1 MRTLVVTLS
10 LALLAC
16 GNKSSD
22 KPATGSGSATIPG
35 GGSGSAPPGDRVV
48 SGGGDGA
55 AVPITLPKSDGT
67 PPKKT
72 TAKLADADFDR
83 LGKLD
88 VPSFT
93 KRVRNQKD
101 GLDVRFQTSRP
112 RLGTTVTITP
122 CFNCAPMELAKWK
135 EKESDLK
142 QLLGPDLRSRP
153 DTTWEMG
160 AVDVHGQT
168 AVYTYQVGTL
178 FGKDDQGNPKSSYS
192 DAYAL
197 YYNDGVNQ
205 IRVVTEYQDSPV
217 PRAQMLTIAPKED
230 LARVAMAFL
239 DYFTHQW

>member
-22 KPATGSGSATIPG
+22 PPATGSGSAAAP
-35 GGSGSAPPGDRVV
+35 GSGVAPPGDRMIAN
-48 SGGGDGA
+48 GTNEGP

-72 TAKLADADFDR
+72 KDKLADADFDR

-88 VPSFT
+88 VPSFA

-122 CFNCAPMELAKWK
+122 CFSCAPMELAKWK
-135 EKESDLK
+135 EREADLK
-142 QLLGPDLRSRP
+142 QLLGPDLRGRP
-153 DTTWEMG
+153 DTTWEIG
-160 AVDVHGQT
+160 SVDLHGQLV
-168 AVYTYQVGTL
+168 VYTYQVGTL
-178 FGKDDQGNPKSSYS
+178 FGKDEQGNPKSSYS

-217 PRAQMLTIAPKED
+217 PRDQMLTIAPKED
-230 LARVAMAFL
+230 LAKVALSFL